1 MLPSATIGCC
11 DGKVLHLLGD
21 DVGPYA
27 DVETLDEVSMAQT
40 KKKQA
45 PVEPP
50 LGDDELSAR
59 VRAAL
64 SESALKSTELVKK
77 LGKRD
82 GARAVD
88 LARELARNKAVHRL
102 LKGKTEW
109 FFGVD
114 PVVTLDRVVSDVLRR
129 EGPLDAPKLK
139 KAVQKEAPGHDGLF
153 AEWLKSAL
161 SRSVLYERPGKPKTL
176 GLEPDLKS
184 LLKKPLADLKK
195 QVVAL
200 EGKGISREL
209 IAGFLQSE
217 LGWAS
222 GEAAARPAS
231 SQSPSASQSSSR
243 EVFLK
248 ALHGLAADN
257 PQGALLPLP
266 ELRDR
271 AGLAKR
277 DFDAAALALSRE
289 GLLVLHHHDH
299 ASALS
304 EADQDALV
312 RDALGRHYVGVA
324 LRGAT

>member
-1 MLPSATIGCC
+1 
-11 DGKVLHLLGD
+11 
-21 DVGPYA
+21 
-27 DVETLDEVSMAQT
+27 MAQT
-40 KKKQA
+40 RKKQA

-50 LGDDELSAR
+50 LGDEELSAR

-64 SESALKSTELVKK
+64 RESALKSTELAKK
-77 LGKRD
+77 LGKRE

-88 LARELARNKAVHRL
+88 MARELARNKEVHRL
-102 LKGKTEW
+102 VKGKSEW

-114 PVVTLDRVVSDVLRR
+114 PVVTLDRVVVEVLRR
-129 EGPLDAPKLK
+129 EGPLDSPKLK
-139 KAVQKEAPGHDGLF
+139 KAVQKAAPGHDGLF

-161 SRSVLYERPGKPKTL
+161 GRSVLYERPGKPKTL

-195 QVVAL
+195 QVAAL

-209 IAGFLQSE
+209 VAGFLRSE

-222 GEAAARPAS
+222 GEAV
-231 SQSPSASQSSSR
+231 SPSASQGSSR

-248 ALHGLAADN
+248 ALRGLAADN

-271 AGLAKR
+271 AGLGKK
-277 DFDAAALALSRE
+277 DFDAAALALSKE
-289 GLLVLHHHDH
+289 GLLVLHYHDH

-304 EADQDALV
+304 EVDQDALV

-324 LRGAT
+324 LRGST